1 MFYGLSTQW
10 PFNPGVF
17 LFLLVL
23 SLLYFWGIIV
33 TRRRIQRFNM
43 THRES
48 KSREMPLHA
57 RHTMFFYAAIALAA
71 LATLTPIDTIART
84 QLFTIHI
91 AQLVLLTTLC
101 TPLIMFGCPEA
112 FLQPFIDVPVV
123 RHIVRMFTQPVVA
136 SLIFNLAFLLWHTP
150 LLLHA
155 SIANNTLYNVQV
167 LSIFIASF
175 LNWWPLIGSV
185 HEVRKM
191 SYPMQILFAFFDGQP
206 VDILAFV
213 LVFSE
218 VAIYPYYN
226 IPVQLRFGLSNGLTH
241 FADQAAGGALLL
253 IPGLVDFVVM
263 TPLFFKWFGMMEKRT
278 RLADEHR
285 QQSVGDGYSYGED
298 YYGDDDEEYEDDE
311 IEEHVA
317 LDSDR

>member
-17 LFLLVL
+17 LFLLIL
-23 SLLYFWGIIV
+23 ALLYLAGILV
-33 TRRRIQRFNM
+33 TRKRIQRFNIA
-43 THRES
+43 HRADEP
-48 KSREMPLHA
+48 RGMPLRT
-57 RHTMFFYAAIALAA
+57 RHIVSFYVAIALAVIV
-71 LATLTPIDTIART
+71 TLTPIDTIART

-101 TPLIMFGCPEA
+101 TPLMLFGCPEA
-112 FLQPFIDVPVV
+112 FLQPFIEVPVV
-123 RHIVRMFTQPVVA
+123 RQIVRTFTQPVVA

-150 LLLHA
+150 LLLRA
-155 SIANNTLYNVQV
+155 SVENNTLYNVQV

-175 LNWWPLIGSV
+175 LNWWPLIGTV

-226 IPVQLRFGLSNGLTH
+226 IPAQLHFGLSNSLTH

-263 TPLFFKWFGMMEKRT
+263 TPLFFKWFGLMEKRT

-285 QQSVGDGYSYGED
+285 RRATGDGYSYGED

-311 IEEHVA
+311 IEGHVA

>member
-10 PFNPGVF
+10 HFNPGVF
-17 LFLLVL
+17 LFLLML
-23 SLLYFWGIIV
+23 ALLYFAGILV
-33 TRRRIQRFNM
+33 TRRRIERFNM
-43 THRES
+43 THKERES
-48 KSREMPLHA
+48 RAMPLRT
-57 RHTMFFYAAIALAA
+57 RHVVFFYVAIALAA
-71 LATLTPIDTIART
+71 LVTLTPIDTIART

-91 AQLVLLTTLC
+91 AQLVMLTTLC

-112 FLQPFIDVPVV
+112 FLQPFIEVPVI
-123 RHIVRMFTQPVVA
+123 RQIMRTLTQPVVA
-136 SLIFNLAFLLWHTP
+136 SLIFNLSFLLWHTP
-150 LLLHA
+150 LLLQA

-167 LSIFIASF
+167 LTIFIASF

-185 HEVRKM
+185 HEIRKM

-218 VAIYPYYN
+218 VSIYPYYN
-226 IPVQLRFGLSNGLTH
+226 IPAQLHFGLSSSLTH

-253 IPGLVDFVVM
+253 IPGVVDFIVM
-263 TPLFFKWFGMMEKRT
+263 TPLFFKWFGLMEQRT
-278 RLADEHR
+278 RLADVHR
-285 QQSVGDGYSYGED
+285 LKAAEDGYSYSDD
-298 YYGDDDEEYEDDE
+298 YDDDDEYEDDE

-317 LDSDR
+317 FDTER